1 MDRRL
6 FKRENSNNE
15 DLTERKILIV
25 DDQSFN
31 LDAALIIMN
40 TSMRLN
46 TEKLCSLAYNCREAF
61 NKVIQSVHEF
71 RQLGER

>member
-1 MDRRL
+1 MDSRL

-46 TEKLCSLAYNCREAF
+46 TEKLCSLAYNGREAF

-71 RQLGER
+71 R